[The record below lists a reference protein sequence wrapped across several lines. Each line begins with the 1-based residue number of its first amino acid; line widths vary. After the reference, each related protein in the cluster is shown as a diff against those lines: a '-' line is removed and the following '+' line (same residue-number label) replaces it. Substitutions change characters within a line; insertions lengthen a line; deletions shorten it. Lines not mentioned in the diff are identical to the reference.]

1 MSFYPAFTLP
11 SISIAPSQPRLPS
24 SLPQDTHAC
33 SEHSTWITNHE
44 SDLIQRQSE
53 LADLE
58 RRLVVEEAELDAA
71 VQSLN
76 GKTDVFQA
84 RIEECQRAL
93 APWMEKSNDKK
104 SQIDV
109 AKAESDLI
117 EEKRRSAQ
125 RAVEVAE
132 RECEE
137 LKLKGVEKVGLRE
150 VRG

>member
-1 MSFYPAFTLP
+1 M
-11 SISIAPSQPRLPS
+11 
-24 SLPQDTHAC
+24 
-33 SEHSTWITNHE
+33 
-44 SDLIQRQSE
+44 
-53 LADLE
+53 
-58 RRLVVEEAELDAA
+58 VVEEAELDAA

-117 EEKRRSAQ
+117 EEKRRGAQ

-132 RECEE
+132 GECEE
-137 LKLKGVEKVGLRE
+137 LKLKGIEKVGLRE
-150 VRG
+150 RLGRGYQFRLPMNGVHTCTSWDYRKKRRRSSACRSRQ